1 MANDATTDLQ
11 QRNIGVPQIDIVKMT
26 YRQFD
31 AVINR
36 ATITSRLAANR
47 RGQHGGRMRGADN
60 RAKMMALDADDDDDD
75 PDGGE

>member
-11 QRNIGVPQIDIVKMT
+11 QRNIGVPQIDIVQMT

-47 RGQHGGRMRGADN
+47 RGGMRGAD

-75 PDGGE
+75 DDDDPDGDE